1 MQIHPVTNHLIIYRD
16 LLMKKLLMSAELVL
30 MLNSPMILA
39 GTEVNIDTN
48 FGQILL
54 ELEDERAP
62 KTVENF
68 LRYVREGFYEGT
80 LFHRVVTN
88 FVIQGGGFTPDFT
101 QKETLP
107 PIPNEANNGF
117 KNVRGSVAMARTGDP
132 HSATSQFFINLKDNS
147 FLDHQAPTVQGWGY
161 TVFGKVI
168 KGMEV
173 VDKIGQLPTGSGG
186 PFTRDVPQTPV
197 VINKMSII
205 STQAKPN
212 TVKGE

>member
-1 MQIHPVTNHLIIYRD
+1 
-16 LLMKKLLMSAELVL
+16 MKKLLMSAGLVL
-30 MLNSPMILA
+30 MLTSPMILA
-39 GTEVNIDTN
+39 GTKVNMDTN
-48 FGQILL
+48 FGNILL
-54 ELEDERAP
+54 ELEDEKAP

-68 LRYVREGFYEGT
+68 LRYVQEGFYEGT
-80 LFHRVVTN
+80 LFHRVVAN
-88 FVIQGGGFTPDFT
+88 FVVQGGGFTADFT

-117 KNVRGSVAMARTGDP
+117 KNVRGSIAMARTGDP
-132 HSATSQFFINLKDNS
+132 QSATSQFFINLKDNS
-147 FLDHQAPTVQGWGY
+147 FLDYQAPTIQGWGY

-205 STQAKPN
+205 SAQANP
-212 TVKGE
+212 TAKGE

>member
-1 MQIHPVTNHLIIYRD
+1 
-16 LLMKKLLMSAELVL
+16 MKKLLMSAGLVL
-30 MLNSPMILA
+30 MLTSPMILA
-39 GTEVNIDTN
+39 GTKVNMDTN
-48 FGQILL
+48 FGNILL
-54 ELEDERAP
+54 ELEDEKVP

-80 LFHRVVTN
+80 LFHRVVAN
-88 FVIQGGGFTPDFT
+88 FVIQGGGFTADFT
-101 QKETLP
+101 RKETLP

-117 KNVRGSVAMARTGDP
+117 KNVRGSIAMARTGDP
-132 HSATSQFFINLKDNS
+132 QSATSQFFINLKDNS
-147 FLDHQAPTVQGWGY
+147 FLDYQAPTIPGWGY
-161 TVFGKVI
+161 AVFGKVI
-168 KGMEV
+168 QGMEV

-205 STQAKPN
+205 SAQAKPN